1 VTTAALE
8 LPFEPLFRAPLP
20 PDDDELRLRDD
31 AEDVRL
37 LEALVLFGLLRELAE
52 RLLAEEERLLA
63 AVLRLFV
70 PEALLLFVPEALV
83 VLGLDPFELL
93 DADLRF
99 VVERELAWAMSPS
112 LGRCPRAL
120 KFAYPVGSS
129 RNALGTGLRERK
141 QGRQPNREDHMAF
154 EDDEKRA
161 DEETLPDTSLHAYGE
176 GREEDVEGDQDK
188 LQSSDPETSQR
199 EEISEGDDAPQMP
212 EQPKE

>member
-1 VTTAALE
+1 MAAFE
-8 LPFEPLFRAPLP
+8 PPFEPLCPAPLA

-37 LEALVLFGLLRELAE
+37 LDALVLFGLLRELAE

-63 AVLRLFV
+63 GVLRLFV

-93 DADLRF
+93 DADLRL

-120 KFAYPVGSS
+120 KFAYPFESS
-129 RNALGTGLRERK
+129 RNAVGSGLRSRTPEARPRP
-141 QGRQPNREDHMAF
+141 GLLRSMPP
-154 EDDEKRA
+154 RA
-161 DEETLPDTSLHAYGE
+161 QFAYPVG
-176 GREEDVEGDQDK
+176 K
-188 LQSSDPETSQR
+188 
-199 EEISEGDDAPQMP
+199 
-212 EQPKE
+212 